1 VISLPSGGRF
11 EKLVVLAGDLKMA
24 VPAGDL
30 KKSSVANCVDGKE
43 KIFPRWREI
52 FVSWVGERNEDRVA

>member
-1 VISLPSGGRF
+1 MA
-11 EKLVVLAGDLKMA
+11 VLAE
-24 VPAGDL
+24 DL

-43 KIFPRWREI
+43 KFFPRWRDI

>member
-1 VISLPSGGRF
+1 
-11 EKLVVLAGDLKMA
+11 MA